1 MDKIKCIRTHLNK
14 YGKEKYRIE
23 GGNDIKESGMRAFKL
38 FKELS
43 ENINKE
49 LNNKKVLKFN
59 QWQNSGNIS
68 DYFWTQ
74 FKDNNRKKSSS
85 NISLFARKDF
95 FEICLEWD
103 NKKAVESD
111 NDISMHNSYI
121 KYIREWINKR
131 YIDNSTY
138 YIEAIN
144 NNLKGDE
151 VFKLNEFDFENYIVK
166 ENTWLRIGKKFS
178 KLSSDIE
185 FQNDAIKTINEL
197 NYLYNKTC
205 ELNNNIDFLEESV
218 NKIKKIESET
228 EKLDYIKGYIKS
240 KGYTYAD
247 EIIDNLYLSLRTK
260 PFVILSGISGTGK
273 SKFVKLF
280 AEAIGATVNN
290 GRFNLIPVRPDWSDD
305 SELIGYRDIEGKFK
319 PGIITSIAK
328 KAMENKNEPYFICLD
343 EMNLARVEYYFSTV
357 LSLMETR
364 EFINGEIKT
373 NRLLAKENFG
383 DNSEAYNI
391 YGDVYI
397 PENIYIIGTVNMDET
412 TFPFSNKVL
421 DRANTIEFNEVNL
434 DYAFDQTLEKVL
446 ENRVYSNYLLRSPYV
461 KLEQCKDNKEIAY
474 RVINDLKNIN
484 KILMEENY
492 HFAYRVRDEIIFF
505 VINAVNSGLMTY
517 EMAMDYS
524 IMQKILPKVSGS
536 SKEVPKILINL
547 FNSLNGTSF
556 IYDDIAYGSVD
567 IKEFEIKKK
576 IYEISSNKIIYM
588 IKRYVRDGF
597 TGFWQ

>member
-1 MDKIKCIRTHLNK
+1 MVKEEKDTWYQEYRFIGRKRVDRGILEEGSPIPLRIQGEFLSNIDKGDEIKEGEKIGISLIINGNSYDGYIDFPKESNQKRKSRYIKLV
-14 YGKEKYRIE
+14 YGARVKNLLKEVFKISYNYIYNYKSIE
-23 GGNDIKESGMRAFKL
+23 GKVPRQIPKEYEEFIDFYKGNEKNKFIVNLISKKPFNVDEYEEKNNDIETFD
-38 FKELS
+38 
-43 ENINKE
+43 NILNKE
-49 LNNKKVLKFN
+49 L
-59 QWQNSGNIS
+59 
-68 DYFWTQ
+68 
-74 FKDNNRKKSSS
+74 
-85 NISLFARKDF
+85 
-95 FEICLEWD
+95 
-103 NKKAVESD
+103 
-111 NDISMHNSYI
+111 I
-121 KYIREWINKR
+121 KYREIK
-131 YIDNSTY
+131 S
-138 YIEAIN
+138 EA
-144 NNLKGDE
+144 
-151 VFKLNEFDFENYIVK
+151 K
-166 ENTWLRIGKKFS
+166 EI
-178 KLSSDIE
+178 
-185 FQNDAIKTINEL
+185 
-197 NYLYNKTC
+197 
-205 ELNNNIDFLEESV
+205 
-218 NKIKKIESET
+218 
-228 EKLDYIKGYIKS
+228 DYIKRYIKS

-364 EFINGEIKT
+364 EFIDGEIKT

-412 TFPFSNKVL
+412 TFPFSKKVL

-556 IYDDIAYGSVD
+556 IYDDIAYGNVD
-567 IKEFEIKKK
+567 IKEFENKKK
-576 IYEISSNKIIYM
+576 IYEISSSKIIYM
-588 IKRYVRDGF
+588 IKRYIRDGF

>member
-1 MDKIKCIRTHLNK
+1 MVKEEKDTWYQEYRFIGRKRVDRSILEEGTPIPLRIQGEFLSNTDKGDEIKEGEKIGISLIINESSYDGYIDFPKESNK
-14 YGKEKYRIE
+14 KRKSRYLKLVYGARVKNLLKEVFKTSYNYIYNYKSIEGKVPRQIPEEHEEFIDFYKGKEKNSFIVKL
-23 GGNDIKESGMRAFKL
+23 IPKEPFNL
-38 FKELS
+38 EEE
-43 ENINKE
+43 ENIVNELKWIDSSLNKE
-49 LNNKKVLKFN
+49 
-59 QWQNSGNIS
+59 I
-68 DYFWTQ
+68 
-74 FKDNNRKKSSS
+74 
-85 NISLFARKDF
+85 
-95 FEICLEWD
+95 
-103 NKKAVESD
+103 
-111 NDISMHNSYI
+111 
-121 KYIREWINKR
+121 INYR
-131 YIDNSTY
+131 
-138 YIEAIN
+138 
-144 NNLKGDE
+144 
-151 VFKLNEFDFENYIVK
+151 
-166 ENTWLRIGKKFS
+166 
-178 KLSSDIE
+178 
-185 FQNDAIKTINEL
+185 
-197 NYLYNKTC
+197 
-205 ELNNNIDFLEESV
+205 
-218 NKIKKIESET
+218 KIESECK
-228 EKLDYIKGYIKS
+228 EIDYINKYIKS
-240 KGYTYAD
+240 KGYSYSE
-247 EIIDNLYLSLRTK
+247 EIINNFYLSIKTK

-319 PGIITSIAK
+319 SGIITSIAK
-328 KAMENKNEPYFICLD
+328 KAMENKKEPYFICLD

-364 EFINGEIKT
+364 EFIDGEIKT
-373 NRLLAKENFG
+373 NRLLSKENFG
-383 DNSEAYNI
+383 DDSEAYNI

-412 TFPFSNKVL
+412 TFPFSKKVL
-421 DRANTIEFNEVNL
+421 DRANTIEFNEINL
-434 DYAFDQTLEKVL
+434 DFAFDKTLEKVL

-474 RVINDLKNIN
+474 KVINDLNNIN

-524 IMQKILPKVSGS
+524 IMQKILPKVLGS

-556 IYDDIAYGSVD
+556 RYDDIAYGSID
-567 IKEFEIKKK
+567 IKEFENIRKKT
-576 IYEISSNKIIYM
+576 YEISSSKIIYM
-588 IKRYVRDGF
+588 IKRYIRDGF